1 MFSKLSYSLLTQI
14 SVVVINFSTLAILG
28 RLITPQSFGVFAVL
42 MAIQTILLPL
52 IDFGLTP
59 AYVKMEK
66 VDGNVNNAFFT
77 TNFALAIINSVA
89 YVAASSFIN
98 EKDILYYAL
107 IFVFYIFFS
116 SLSQQPLS
124 ILVRENN
131 RKKIMF
137 FNVSA
142 LILSSLIGIGMAFLD
157 YGVYALLFK
166 MLFNSLFLFC
176 FLMFTLPTRYKLVKL
191 KNVMDYK
198 EELKFSSQILL
209 SRIVNGFSLS
219 FDKFLFKKY
228 FGVESLGFYS
238 KSFDLARFPDAN
250 ISSAISSPFLSYIA
264 RKRSDEKHS
273 LYFLFSCII
282 FFITGNLCLLIIV
295 YGDWIIVFLLGS
307 NWNTAGALLQMLG
320 VWALGK
326 VIHGVLILLYTNE
339 KKMKKFIKL
348 NTWGFSFN
356 YFLVILALILGGD
369 LNYVVKVFSLS
380 NLIFWIFAFGIS
392 IYSFSGLIYLYKSIK
407 FILLNA
413 LIILTVLFLIKSW
426 CFQESEYKLLTVAG
440 AYVIANLSSIIIM
453 YALDNSIVNQIKILK
468 EE

>member
-14 SVVVINFSTLAILG
+14 SIVVINFSTLAVLG
-28 RLITPQSFGVFAVL
+28 RLIAPQSFGIFAIL

-52 IDFGLTP
+52 IDLGLTP

-66 VDGNVNNAFFT
+66 VDVNVNNAFFT
-77 TNFALAIINSVA
+77 TNFVLAIINSIA
-89 YVAASSFIN
+89 YIAASFFVN

-131 RKKIMF
+131 QKKIMF

-142 LILSSLIGIGMAFLD
+142 LLLSSVIGIGLAFF
-157 YGVYALLFK
+157 GFGIYALLFK

-176 FLMFTLPTRYKLVKL
+176 FLMLTVPIRYNLVKL
-191 KNVMDYK
+191 TDVWVYK
-198 EELKFSSQILL
+198 DELKFSTQILL

-228 FGVESLGFYS
+228 FGSEALGFYA

-250 ISSAISSPFLSYIA
+250 ISSAIASPFLSYIA
-264 RKRSDEKHS
+264 RKNSDEKRS
-273 LYFLFSCII
+273 LYFLFSCLI
-282 FFITGNLCLLIIV
+282 FLISGNLCFLMIT
-295 YGDWIIVFLLGS
+295 YGDWIIVFLLGP
-307 NWNTAGALLQMLG
+307 NWDTAGVLLQILG
-320 VWALGK
+320 FWGFGK
-326 VIHGVLILLYTNE
+326 VIHGALILLYTNE

-348 NTWGFSFN
+348 NIWSFFFN
-356 YFLVILALILGGD
+356 YSLVILALIFGED
-369 LNYVVKVFSLS
+369 MNYVVKVFSLS
-380 NLIFWIFAFGIS
+380 NLIFWIFVYCIS
-392 IYSFSGLIYLYKSIK
+392 IYSFSGLIYLYKSVK
-407 FILLNA
+407 FVLLNT
-413 LIILTVLFLIKSW
+413 LIVLSVLFIIKYC
-426 CFQESEYKLLTVAG
+426 CFQESEYKLVTIAG
-440 AYVIANLSSIIIM
+440 AYVIANLLSIVIM
-453 YALDNSIVNQIKILK
+453 YVLDNNIVNQIKILK